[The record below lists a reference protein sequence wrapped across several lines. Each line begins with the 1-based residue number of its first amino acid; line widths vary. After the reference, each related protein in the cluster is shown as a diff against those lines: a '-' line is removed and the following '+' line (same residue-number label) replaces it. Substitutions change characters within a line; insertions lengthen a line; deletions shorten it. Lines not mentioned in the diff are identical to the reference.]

1 MQINDNR
8 EFYSEYDL
16 RIARKAVMKE
26 PARSPGNGYRSFD
39 QVVSIKERWVCR
51 RNPCIT
57 YWWWQDIYW
66 NSISLLDRII

>member
-26 PARSPGNGYRSFD
+26 PAPHQAMAIDHLIKWY
-39 QVVSIKERWVCR
+39 QCKERWVCR